1 MPPDT
6 AMWDAGGGA
15 GSLEVICRLSS
26 VPIAPLSRRALSA
39 WKLGS
44 KRRLNAS
51 SNLAPDR
58 AEAAARARAGS
69 WSIGFSQKIA
79 LPAAAAR
86 TLRSEEHTSEL
97 QSLMRI

>member
-1 MPPDT
+1 M
-6 AMWDAGGGA
+6 
-15 GSLEVICRLSS
+15 LSS

-79 LPAAAAR
+79 LP
-86 TLRSEEHTSEL
+86 RSEERRVGKECVSTCRTRGSRYHEKKNIVHIDQEQCETR
-97 QSLMRI
+97 Q